1 MPTPGPVSGS
11 QGDQWRILRRH
22 WSISANVGGKQGKSA
37 QRLSTWLHELGHQVH
52 FWAGEPDLTG
62 VGLLT
67 EYAGKTRMEAAAEAF
82 AAWILARDAM
92 VAHFPNWPNGWR
104 PCWPSHDRQPQRREG

>member
-1 MPTPGPVSGS
+1 MGAR
-11 QGDQWRILRRH
+11 QGE
-22 WSISANVGGKQGKSA
+22 SA
-37 QRLSTWLHELGHQVH
+37 QRISTWLHELGHQVH

-82 AAWILARDAM
+82 ASWVLARDAM
-92 VAHFPNWPNGWR
+92 VVHFPELAKRVEAMLAQATAASGKG
-104 PCWPSHDRQPQRREG
+104 DRG

>member
-1 MPTPGPVSGS
+1 M
-11 QGDQWRILRRH
+11 
-22 WSISANVGGKQGKSA
+22 
-37 QRLSTWLHELGHQVH
+37 
-52 FWAGEPDLTG
+52 TG

-92 VAHFPNWPNGWR
+92 VAHFPELAKRVEAMLAQATAASGKGER
-104 PCWPSHDRQPQRREG
+104 G